1 MTRNIKSSPEGELKS
16 LFTPLC
22 KLFIGTLDVVAAA
35 DEMAGA
41 FAVVDAGSGI
51 VVSLGHTALFHH
63 RVRQRDGRQQAAGIG
78 VDGIC
83 KDLLRCARF

>member
-1 MTRNIKSSPEGELKS
+1 MARNIKSSPEGELKS

-35 DEMAGA
+35 DEVAGA

-51 VVSLGHTALFHH
+51 VVSLGHAARKFLPWYPFPAGGPDGAH
-63 RVRQRDGRQQAAGIG
+63 RYGR
-78 VDGIC
+78 
-83 KDLLRCARF
+83 RCT

>member
-1 MTRNIKSSPEGELKS
+1 MIPNFRVEYNVRQKYFTPILYKVARNIKSSPEGELKS

-35 DEMAGA
+35 DEVAGA

-51 VVSLGHTALFHH
+51 VVSLGHAALFHH
-63 RVRQRDGRQQAAGIG
+63 RVR
-78 VDGIC
+78 
-83 KDLLRCARF
+83 